1 MQATRAVIH
10 LDNLRRNIQG
20 AREKIGK
27 HPKICMPLKADAYG
41 HGTVPVARCA
51 LDAGA
56 EYLAV
61 ALTSEGRE
69 LRAAGITSPILLLT
83 QAIPEELPEIVSLGL
98 IPHIG
103 DGDFIEAAAE
113 AATAVNSAEKAGKK
127 LTIHLKVDTGMG
139 RLGCRVEEAAAL
151 AAKIVSSKSLSLG
164 GVATHLAVSD
174 SLNPE
179 DIAYTKA
186 QLSLLKKAVTSIEKA
201 GIDPGIVHAANS
213 GALVFH
219 EDSYFDMIR
228 PGIFL
233 YGYSPADWL
242 VKTGQADSLSG
253 YLSAEPLMELRSAV
267 VSIKKIRKGEAVS
280 YGKSWS
286 APEDTY
292 VGIVPVG
299 YADGLCL
306 SLSNDHS
313 MLIRGKAYPL
323 VGRICMDQC
332 MVNLGPET
340 DVKRWDEAVIFGPG
354 FLTAADIAVKAKT
367 IPYEITCGIGKRV
380 PREYI

>member
-1 MQATRAVIH
+1 MQATRAIIH
-10 LDNLRRNIQG
+10 LDNLRLNIQG
-20 AREKIGK
+20 ARKKIGD
-27 HPKICMPLKADAYG
+27 HPKICMPVKADAYG
-41 HGTVPVARCA
+41 HGAVPVARYA
-51 LDAGA
+51 LEAGV

-61 ALTSEGRE
+61 ALVSEGRE
-69 LRAAGITSPILLLT
+69 LRAAGIACPILLLA
-83 QAIPEELPEIVSLGL
+83 QAMPEELPEIVSLGL

-103 DGDFIEAAAE
+103 DGEFIQAADEA
-113 AATAVNSAEKAGKK
+113 AEKAGKK

-151 AAKIVSSKSLSLG
+151 AAKIVSSKALSLG
-164 GVATHLAVSD
+164 GVATHLSVSD
-174 SLNPE
+174 SLNAD

-186 QLSLLKKAVTSIEKA
+186 QLSRFREAAVSIEKA

-219 EDSYFDMIR
+219 EDAYFDMIR
-228 PGIFL
+228 PGIYL

-242 VKTGQADSLSG
+242 FKTGQADSSG
-253 YLSAEPLMELRSAV
+253 NYLSAEPLMELRSAV

-280 YGKSWS
+280 YGNTWT
-286 APEDTY
+286 APEDTF
-292 VGIVPVG
+292 VGIVPAG
-299 YADGLCL
+299 YADGFRR

-313 MLIRGKAYPL
+313 MLVRGKVYPL
-323 VGRICMDQC
+323 AGRICMDQC

-340 DVKRWDEAVIFGPG
+340 DVKRWDEAVVFGPG
-354 FLTAADIAVKAKT
+354 FLNAADIAVKAKT

>member
-1 MQATRAVIH
+1 MQATRAIIH

-20 AREKIGK
+20 ARGKIGK
-27 HPKICMPLKADAYG
+27 HPKICMPVKADAYG
-41 HGTVPVARCA
+41 HGAVPVAKCA
-51 LDAGA
+51 LEAGA

-61 ALTSEGRE
+61 ALVSEGRE
-69 LRAAGITSPILLLT
+69 LRTAGITSPILLLA

-103 DGDFIEAAAE
+103 DEEFIEE
-113 AATAVNSAEKAGKK
+113 AGKAAEKAGKK
-127 LTIHLKVDTGMG
+127 LTIHLKIETGMG

-151 AAKIVSSKSLSLG
+151 AAKIASSKSLSLG

-174 SLNPE
+174 SLDPDE
-179 DIAYTKA
+179 IAYTKT
-186 QLSLLKKAVTSIEKA
+186 QLSLLKTAVASIEKA
-201 GIDPGIVHAANS
+201 GFDPGIVHAANS

-219 EDSYFDMIR
+219 GDAYFDMIR

-242 VKTGQADSLSG
+242 VKTGQAGSSSG

-267 VSIKKIRKGEAVS
+267 VSIKKMKKGEAVS
-280 YGKSWS
+280 YGKTWT
-286 APEDTY
+286 APEDTF
-292 VGIVPVG
+292 VGIVPAG
-299 YADGLCL
+299 YADGFRR

-313 MLIRGKAYPL
+313 MLIRGKSYPL
-323 VGRICMDQC
+323 AGRICMDQC
-332 MVNLGPET
+332 MVNLGPEP